1 MTPLE
6 KFLEKVESLAK
17 ATLEARYP
25 ELSKKDLTC
34 NINLTNRT
42 VSFFEVKKTLLKRFD
57 LTENGDVVEQKEG
70 GKVDE

>member
-6 KFLEKVESLAK
+6 EFLGKVESLAK
-17 ATLEARYP
+17 AMLEARYP
-25 ELSKKDLTC
+25 GLSKKNPAC

-57 LTENGDVVEQKEG
+57 LTENGNVVERKKG